1 MLKRFV
7 RYYEPHKKML
17 VLDMLASLLIS
28 VLKKSVEQ
36 SVASELLKRL
46 GDTQKD
52 LKIIY
57 IGGTKGRET
66 IPAYVAKVLKC
77 AGYKI
82 GRYVPREVL
91 EYREHF
97 QIGGRNISMKSFCEL
112 LEQVK
117 EICDQMVVE
126 GCPSP
131 DRDVIKRAIALLYFK
146 QQGCDFVILSDSADF
161 AENSLFVSENVIT
174 ILVGSESAEIPKK
187 VKHGLEKQ
195 RFDYRDYK
203 GLEIIIA
210 GAEQMQN
217 AAMAIE
223 VSDELK
229 RIGFIIPEKALRK
242 GLLETTCPG
251 RFSVIGKKPFFVA
264 DIVCTA
270 ESAVELTR
278 TIELYFPGKRI
289 LFVMGMSR
297 EADYE
302 EIINIIHQYADWI
315 ITAAPSG
322 RSGAMSSFELAG
334 EVAKVHSNVTAVDS
348 PEEAVEVS
356 YLLAGKEDVIIG
368 LGDPVFL
375 ERVMSVISL
384 RHNGRKDR

>member
-1 MLKRFV
+1 MK
-7 RYYEPHKKML
+7 YYDAVAYMDTLP
-17 VLDMLASLLIS
+17 
-28 VLKKSVEQ
+28 VLKKPGEQYSVQ
-36 SVASELLKRL
+36 ELLKRL

-66 IPAYVAKVLKC
+66 IPAYVAMVLKC

-117 EICDQMVVE
+117 EVCDQMVVE

-131 DRDVIKRAIALLYFK
+131 DREALKKAIALLYFK
-146 QQGCDFVILSDSADF
+146 QQGCNYVIISDPADF
-161 AENSLFVSENVIT
+161 MGNSLFMPENVIT

-195 RFDYRDYK
+195 KFDYKEYQ
-203 GLEIIIA
+203 GLEITLV
-210 GAEQMQN
+210 GAEQVQN
-217 AAMAIE
+217 AALAIE
-223 VSDELK
+223 VLEELS
-229 RIGFIIPEKALRK
+229 RQGLEIPEKALRK
-242 GLLETTCPG
+242 GLIETTCPG
-251 RFSVIGKKPFFVA
+251 RFSVIGKKPCFVT
-264 DIVCTA
+264 DIICAVG
-270 ESAVELTR
+270 SAVELAR
-278 TIELYFPGKRI
+278 SIELYFAHKRL

-302 EIINIIHQYADWI
+302 EIINIIHPYADWI
-315 ITAAPSG
+315 ITVAPSG
-322 RSGAMSSFELAG
+322 RTGAMSSFELAG
-334 EVAKVHSNVTAVDS
+334 EVARVHTNVTAVDS

-368 LGDPVFL
+368 LGDPVFV

>member
-1 MLKRFV
+1 MKYCDAVAYMDTL
-7 RYYEPHKKML
+7 P
-17 VLDMLASLLIS
+17 
-28 VLKKSVEQ
+28 VLKKSGEQ
-36 SVASELLKRL
+36 IVASELLKRL
-46 GDTQKD
+46 GNPQKD

-57 IGGTKGRET
+57 IEGTQGRET
-66 IPAYVAKVLKC
+66 IPAYVAMVLKC
-77 AGYKI
+77 AGYKV
-82 GRYVPREVL
+82 GRYVFREVL

-97 QIGGRNISMKSFCEL
+97 QIGGRNISMKGFCEL
-112 LEQVK
+112 LEQIK
-117 EICDQMVVE
+117 EICDQMASE
-126 GCPSP
+126 RCPSP
-131 DRDVIKRAIALLYFK
+131 DRDAIKRAIALLYFK

-174 ILVGSESAEIPKK
+174 ISVGSESANIPKK
-187 VKHGLEKQ
+187 IKYGLEKQ
-195 RFDYRDYK
+195 RFDYREYK
-203 GLEIIIA
+203 ELEIIIA

-251 RFSVIGKKPFFVA
+251 RFSVIGKKPYFVA
-264 DIVCTA
+264 NIVCTA

-289 LFVMGMSR
+289 LFVMGMSG

-302 EIINIIHQYADWI
+302 EIINITHPYADWI
-315 ITAAPSG
+315 VTAAPSG
-322 RSGAMSSFELAG
+322 KPGAMSSYELAG
-334 EVAKVHSNVTAVDS
+334 EVAKIHSNVTAVDS
-348 PEEAVEVS
+348 PEEAVEIS

-368 LGDPVFL
+368 LGDPVFV
-375 ERVMSVISL
+375 ERLMSVVSL
-384 RHNGRKDR
+384 RHNGHKDR